1 MGEGQVKLTTRLS
14 KLFALLL
21 YFCTLSFA
29 IAGENADEAGRA
41 IMLVATSKLAGS
53 VYEQSVL
60 VAAPLARGGHI
71 GFIINRP
78 TNVKLEALFP
88 DQAACRDV
96 VDPVYVGGMDL
107 SNAIFALARGAS
119 DPMGTIEFIPGL
131 VAVIDGTAVDRV
143 IQTEPTSA
151 RFFVGAAV
159 WAPGKL
165 EDQIREGAWD
175 VRPVNRELVFRT
187 DPSNL
192 WDQLRGPTRESTST
206 RAWI

>member
-1 MGEGQVKLTTRLS
+1 
-14 KLFALLL
+14 
-21 YFCTLSFA
+21 
-29 IAGENADEAGRA
+29 
-41 IMLVATSKLAGS
+41 MLVATSKLAGS

-88 DQAACRDV
+88 DQAGCHDV
-96 VDPVYVGGMDL
+96 VDPVYVGGMEL
-107 SNAIFALARGAS
+107 SNAVFALARRAP
-119 DPMGTIEFIPGL
+119 DPMGTIEFMPGL

-143 IQTEPTSA
+143 IQSEPTSA

-159 WAPGKL
+159 WAPGEL

-175 VRPVNRELVFRT
+175 VRPANRELVFRT
-187 DPSNL
+187 DSSDL
-192 WDQLRGPTRESTST
+192 WNQLRGPTRESTPT

>member
-1 MGEGQVKLTTRLS
+1 VKLTTRLS

-21 YFCTLSFA
+21 YFCTLSFS
-29 IAGENADEAGRA
+29 IAGENADEPGRA

-78 TNVKLEALFP
+78 TNVKLAALFP
-88 DQAACRDV
+88 DQAGCRDV
-96 VDPVYVGGMDL
+96 VDPVYVGGMEL
-107 SNAIFALARGAS
+107 SNAVFALARGAPAP
-119 DPMGTIEFIPGL
+119 DPTGTIEFMPGL
-131 VAVIDGTAVDRV
+131 VAVIDGTAIDRV
-143 IQTEPTSA
+143 IQSEPTSA

-159 WAPGKL
+159 WAPGEL
-165 EDQIREGAWD
+165 EAQIQEGAWD
-175 VRPVNRELVFRT
+175 VRPANRELVFRT
-187 DPSNL
+187 DSSNL
-192 WDQLRGPTRESTST
+192 WNQLHGPTRESTPT

>member
-1 MGEGQVKLTTRLS
+1 MNLTTRLS
-14 KLFALLL
+14 KYFALLL

-29 IAGENADEAGRA
+29 IAGETSDEPGRA
-41 IMLVATSKLAGS
+41 ITLVATSKLAGS

-88 DQAACRDV
+88 DQAGCRDV
-96 VDPVYVGGMDL
+96 VDPVYVGGTEL
-107 SNAIFALARGAS
+107 SNAVFALARRVP
-119 DPMGTIEFIPGL
+119 DPMGTIEFMPGL
-131 VAVIDGTAVDRV
+131 VAVIDGTVIDRV

-151 RFFVGAAV
+151 RFFVGAVV
-159 WAPGKL
+159 WAPGEL

-175 VRPVNRELVFRT
+175 VRPANRELVFRR
-187 DPSNL
+187 DSSDL
-192 WDQLRGPTRESTST
+192 WNQLRGPSREPTLTRTWT
-206 RAWI
+206 